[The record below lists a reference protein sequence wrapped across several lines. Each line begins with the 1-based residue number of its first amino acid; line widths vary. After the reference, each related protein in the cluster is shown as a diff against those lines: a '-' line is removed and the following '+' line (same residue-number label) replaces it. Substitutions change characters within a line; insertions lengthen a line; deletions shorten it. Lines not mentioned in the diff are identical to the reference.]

1 MLLLFNKINE
11 LNRKNRSEIRD
22 LFHEENSDTVNTR
35 KDELDNE
42 RLAKAFALGGLEIR
56 WRDWLNSKNR
66 DDYHDDDRDDDSDD
80 DRDDGERSTL
90 SWLLAWGI
98 NLRTDDQQPE
108 TGELYDDLQWHM
120 EDHCHEDYDTLMTR
134 VVEAQWRDFYRSND
148 GE

>member
-11 LNRKNRSEIRD
+11 LNRKKRSEIRD
-22 LFHEENSDTVNTR
+22 IFHDEQSDTVNTR
-35 KDELDNE
+35 KEESDNE
-42 RLAKAFALGGLEIR
+42 RLGKSFALQGLEIR

-66 DDYHDDDRDDDSDD
+66 DDYHDD
-80 DRDDGERSTL
+80 RDDGELSTL

-98 NLRTDDQQPE
+98 DLRTDDQQPE
-108 TGELYDDLQWHM
+108 TGELYNHLQWDM